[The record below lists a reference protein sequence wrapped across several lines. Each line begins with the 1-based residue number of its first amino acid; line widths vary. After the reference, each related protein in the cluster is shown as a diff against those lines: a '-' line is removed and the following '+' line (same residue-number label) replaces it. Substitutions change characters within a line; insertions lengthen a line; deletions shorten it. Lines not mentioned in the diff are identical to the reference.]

1 MHLKKRL
8 LLGIGA
14 GTSVAAATCVAAGLW
29 FVGNLVEHNVAGR
42 LESGSR
48 QFSAEIQA
56 QGQRA
61 LSLARFAAAVPSFT
75 EVFAAGDR
83 AGLAALLVPTFDTVK
98 ADGFDQFQYHLPPAT
113 SFLRVHKAAKFG
125 DDLSAFRRTVVEAN
139 AAAKEVT
146 GLENG
151 VAGIGIRA
159 VVPVRRQGRPIGTVE
174 FGLAF
179 GKDLVDDFA
188 RRTGMKV
195 ALFLDESAAG
205 KSAFETLASNFPA
218 DFDLSPAALKAL
230 GGEASRLGDFTI
242 EGRPWSLSDQPLL
255 DYSGKRIGSVVL
267 ATDRSDL
274 EAVRA
279 NAVAVF
285 SALAALLLAGG
296 ALMVWWLNREVGA
309 PIVRLTDAV
318 ARITGGDLE
327 TPTPKTNAIDE
338 IAALGR
344 AVDALKAAMS
354 AELSNEATIRHEADV
369 RAERGRRREART
381 RQFEKTIEEVL
392 GRVAEVAQRVEGNA
406 DTMRGVSARTSD
418 RSRAAAT
425 DAEETSANVSAI
437 AAATEELASSVREIQ
452 RRVDHSAE
460 IAGRALDEAARTDE
474 VVRTLAL
481 SGGEIGKVVEL
492 INSIAGQTNLLAL
505 NATIEAARAGE
516 AGKGFAIVAAEVKSL
531 ANETTRA
538 TEAIAGQVSHIQEET
553 QRVVGAIGSIG
564 TIIRELTTLA
574 RDMAAVM
581 GDQETATREIAGNI
595 QRAAA
600 GARTLSEVVLAVE
613 GDAVA
618 TDRAA
623 EGVIA
628 TARDL
633 GRYREALDGEI
644 RVYIDDLKR
653 A

>member
-8 LLGIGA
+8 LLGIGV

-29 FVGNLVEHNVAGR
+29 FVGNLVEHNVASR
-42 LESGSR
+42 LETGSR
-48 QFSAEIQA
+48 QFSAEIAA
-56 QGQRA
+56 QGHRA
-61 LSLARFAAAVPSFT
+61 LSLARFVASVPSFT
-75 EVFAAGDR
+75 TAFAGGDR
-83 AGLAALLVPTFDTVK
+83 AGLADLLVPTFATVK
-98 ADGFDQFQYHLPPAT
+98 GDGFDQFQYHSAPAT
-113 SFLRVHKAAKFG
+113 SFLRVHKASKFG
-125 DDLSAFRRTVVEAN
+125 DDLSSFRHTVVEAN
-139 AAAKEVT
+139 RSGKEVT

-159 VVPVRRQGRPIGTVE
+159 VVPVKQAEKQVGTVE

-179 GKDLVDDFA
+179 GKDFVDDFA
-188 RRTGMKV
+188 SRTGLKV
-195 ALFLDESAAG
+195 ALLVDATDPG
-205 KSAFETLASNFPA
+205 KSGTTTLATNFPA
-218 DFDLSPAALKAL
+218 DFDLSSNNLKGV
-230 GGEASRLGDFTI
+230 GGDAGRLGVFAV
-242 EGRPWSLSDQPLL
+242 EGHNWSLADQPLL
-255 DYSGKRIGSVVL
+255 DYSGRRIGSVILGV
-267 ATDRSDL
+267 DRTDL
-274 EAVRA
+274 EAVRS

-285 SALAALLLAGG
+285 SGLAALLLFGG

-318 ARITGGDLE
+318 ARVTGGDLE
-327 TPTPKTNAIDE
+327 TPTPKTNSIDE

-344 AVDALKAAMS
+344 AVDALKHSLA
-354 AELSNEATIRHEADV
+354 AELANEETIRHDGEV
-369 RAERGRRREART
+369 RAERGRRREERT
-381 RQFEKTIEEVL
+381 RRFEQTIGEVL
-392 GRVAEVAQRVEGNA
+392 DRVAAAARNVEGTA
-406 DTMRGVSARTSD
+406 GSMRAVSARTTD
-418 RSRAAAT
+418 RSRTAVG
-425 DAEETSANVSAI
+425 DAEETSSNVSAI

-474 VVRTLAL
+474 VVRTLAS
-481 SGGEIGKVVEL
+481 SGDEIGKVVEL

-564 TIIRELTTLA
+564 TTIRELTALA
-574 RDMAAVM
+574 RDMAGVM
-581 GDQETATREIAGNI
+581 GDQESATCEIAGNI
-595 QRAAA
+595 QKAA
-600 GARTLSEVVLAVE
+600 GGARSLTDVVVAVE
-613 GDAVA
+613 GDAAA

-628 TARDL
+628 TAHEL
-633 GRYREALDGEI
+633 GRFRQELETEI
-644 RVYIDDLKR
+644 RGYIEDLKR

>member
-8 LLGIGA
+8 LLGIGI

-29 FVGNLVEHNVAGR
+29 FVGNLVEDNVASR
-42 LESGSR
+42 LETGSR
-48 QFSAEIQA
+48 QFSAEIAA
-56 QGQRA
+56 QGHRA
-61 LSLARFAAAVPSFT
+61 LSLARFAASVPSFT
-75 EVFAAGDR
+75 AAFAAGDR
-83 AGLAALLVPTFDTVK
+83 SGLADLLVPTFATVK
-98 ADGFDQFQYHLPPAT
+98 EDGFDQFQYHTAPAT
-113 SFLRVHKAAKFG
+113 SFLRVHKASKFG
-125 DDLSAFRRTVVEAN
+125 DDLASFRHTVVEAN
-139 AAAKEVT
+139 KAGKEVT

-159 VVPVRRQGRPIGTVE
+159 VVPVKQAEKQIGTVE

-179 GKDLVDDFA
+179 GKDFVDDFA
-188 RRTGMKV
+188 SRTGLKV
-195 ALFLDESAAG
+195 ALLVDETDPA
-205 KSAFETLASNFPA
+205 KSGTTTLASNFPT
-218 DFDLSPAALKAL
+218 DFDLTPKTLKDV
-230 GGEASRLGDFTI
+230 GGDAGRLGVFAI
-242 EGRPWSLSDQPLL
+242 EGRNWSLADQPLL
-255 DYSGKRIGSVVL
+255 DYSGRRIGSVILGV
-267 ATDRSDL
+267 DRTDL

-285 SALAALLLAGG
+285 SGLAALLLFGG

-318 ARITGGDLE
+318 ARVTGGDLD
-327 TPTPKTNAIDE
+327 TPTPKTNSIDE

-344 AVDALKAAMS
+344 AVDALKHSLA
-354 AELSNEATIRHEADV
+354 AELANESAIRRDGEV
-369 RAERGRRREART
+369 RAERGRAREERT
-381 RQFEKTIEEVL
+381 RRFEQTIGQVL
-392 GRVAEVAQRVEGNA
+392 ERVAAAARNVEGNA
-406 DTMRGVSARTSD
+406 DSMRAVSARTTD
-418 RSRAAAT
+418 RSRAAVG
-425 DAEETSANVSAI
+425 DAEETSSNVSAI

-460 IAGRALDEAARTDE
+460 IAGRALDEAGRTDE
-474 VVRTLAL
+474 VVRTLAT
-481 SGGEIGKVVEL
+481 SGDEIGKVVEL

-564 TIIRELTTLA
+564 TTIRELTSLA
-574 RDMAAVM
+574 RDMAGVM
-581 GDQETATREIAGNI
+581 GDQESATREIAGNI
-595 QRAAA
+595 QKAA
-600 GARTLSEVVLAVE
+600 GGARSLTDVVVAVE
-613 GDAVA
+613 GDAAA

-628 TARDL
+628 TAHEL
-633 GRYREALDGEI
+633 GRFRQELETEI
-644 RVYIDDLKR
+644 RGYIEDLKR